1 LTIFRHLPGAVRGL
15 QRCHGSAAGACDL
28 QGATF
33 MPSRFTIS
41 AFPPGVLQLGNPYF
55 SLCHAAL
62 AKRGITVSDDVE
74 ISLRWLKARAGR
86 IDAVHLH
93 WPERFWRRRF
103 DGASR
108 LRRAAVAVDHLVQL
122 TRFVRAA
129 RRRGVLTIWTVH
141 NLAPHEGAYRW
152 DRYGYGLLA
161 RECDIV
167 ICHSQSAARAVR
179 QAYGPR
185 VRVVVMGIGDP
196 AAAYPRPRPRLDVL
210 GELQLDP
217 RRPVVSCFGR
227 LREYKGLDLA
237 CAAVERLN
245 GRVQIIIGGPIN
257 AGFDVSQ
264 LARSVTRTAGG
275 TLIARRLT
283 DQEFADLTAASDV
296 ILLPYR
302 AITGSSALL
311 AALGL
316 GRGVVTSDL
325 PYFQEIL
332 ADEPDAGVTV
342 PGWNPGAWADGIL
355 RYLERPASVRSRAA
369 LRVAARYSWDE
380 CVEPL
385 VAALGIQNRSE
396 AAQERMAVAAS

>member
-1 LTIFRHLPGAVRGL
+1 MVQPWGRAICTT
-15 QRCHGSAAGACDL
+15 
-28 QGATF
+28 ATF
-33 MPSRFTIS
+33 MPSRVVRDPEPNGCGFTIS
-41 AFPPGVLQLGNPYF
+41 AFPTGVAQLGNPYF
-55 SLCHAAL
+55 TLCHAAL
-62 AKRGITVSDDVE
+62 AKRGITVSDDLD

-86 IDAVHLH
+86 IDALHLH

-103 DGASR
+103 DGTSR
-108 LRRAAVAVDHLVQL
+108 LRRAAVAADHLVRL
-122 TRFVRAA
+122 ARFVRAA

-185 VRVVVMGIGDP
+185 GRIIVMGIGDP

-210 GELQLDP
+210 GELRLDP

-257 AGFDVSQ
+257 AGFDVTP
-264 LARSVTRTAGG
+264 LARSVTRTTGG
-275 TLIARRLT
+275 MLIDRRLT
-283 DQEFADLTAASDV
+283 DQEFADLTAASDA

-342 PGWNPGAWADGIL
+342 PGWNPDAWADGIL

-380 CVEPL
+380 CVKPL

-396 AAQERMAVAAS
+396 AAQEPMAVAAS